1 MNKDITIRKNPSDV
15 QILREASEQPL
26 LTIEEEIELA
36 NRIKRGDEEALRKL
50 ITCNMR
56 YVVSIAKQYQD
67 RGLSLEE
74 LIEAGNKGLEQ
85 AAKKFNPEHG
95 FKFIAYAVWF
105 IKASILARLNIK
117 DSDKEPSDFTDEEKK
132 EIVNKLSDEREKA
145 ILTKWLGLG
154 HTTESFSEISSV

>member
-1 MNKDITIRKNPSDV
+1 MNKDITIHNRKLVEP
-15 QILREASEQPL
+15 ILNEVSEQPL
-26 LTIEEEIELA
+26 LIIEKEIELA
-36 NRIKRGDEEALRKL
+36 NRIKRGDEVAFRQL

-74 LIEAGNKGLEQ
+74 LIETGNKGLEQ
-85 AAKKFNPEHG
+85 AAKKFNPERG
-95 FKFIAYAVWF
+95 FKFIAYAGWF

-132 EIVNKLSDEREKA
+132 EIVIK
-145 ILTKWLGLG
+145 
-154 HTTESFSEISSV
+154 ISN